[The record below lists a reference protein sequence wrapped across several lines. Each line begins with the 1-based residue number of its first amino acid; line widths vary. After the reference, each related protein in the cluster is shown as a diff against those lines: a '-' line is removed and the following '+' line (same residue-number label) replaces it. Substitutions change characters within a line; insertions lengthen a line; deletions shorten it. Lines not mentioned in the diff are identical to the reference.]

1 VPTLRIPS
9 GRSGTST
16 SRGSPV
22 ESGVARRRWKILL
35 GCGLTCAIA
44 ASCILLSPLYMD
56 VDYFLIKVPR
66 TKDPRLVGTWRG
78 TWKFLDEKAARYR
91 ETTFRSDGTGS
102 FSEEHRHNMPF
113 DWGTED
119 GVLYTRRMA
128 TDAWSRRRIPYKL
141 SKDAAEF
148 KGVKMFD
155 LVTAKM
161 KRQATATPNAK
172 EAPDR
177 ARDSSRRSFAN
188 RARSTESRR
197 RLPSFRWSA
206 FA

>member
-1 VPTLRIPS
+1 
-9 GRSGTST
+9 
-16 SRGSPV
+16 
-22 ESGVARRRWKILL
+22 
-35 GCGLTCAIA
+35 
-44 ASCILLSPLYMD
+44 MD

-148 KGVKMFD
+148 KGVKNVRSRD
-155 LVTAKM
+155 
-161 KRQATATPNAK
+161 RQNE
-172 EAPDR
+172 EASNSDSER
-177 ARDSSRRSFAN
+177 QGSAR
-188 RARSTESRR
+188 
-197 RLPSFRWSA
+197 PC
-206 FA
+206 